1 MFLAAS
7 HVLRPVAG
15 VGLLVVEQPAD
26 TELLRGGAVPAGP
39 VASAGRLVAEYSVQP
54 VAVLRALR
62 GISSFSVIAVHVV
75 GIVAG
80 AEEAECSTSVVHEA
94 VGAGLDEALVSE
106 ALVVK
111 VTLTLVRHILG
122 SRSAAVRTTGALA
135 ALLGSS
141 EIIFEIVRVWISLGD
156 NGWSATGRL

>member
-54 VAVLRALR
+54 VAVL
-62 GISSFSVIAVHVV
+62 
-75 GIVAG
+75 
-80 AEEAECSTSVVHEA
+80 
-94 VGAGLDEALVSE
+94 
-106 ALVVK
+106 
-111 VTLTLVRHILG
+111 
-122 SRSAAVRTTGALA
+122 GAL
-135 ALLGSS
+135 GG
-141 EIIFEIVRVWISLGD
+141 I
-156 NGWSATGRL
+156 

>member
-1 MFLAAS
+1 MTTSRQL
-7 HVLRPVAG
+7 
-15 VGLLVVEQPAD
+15 
-26 TELLRGGAVPAGP
+26 T
-39 VASAGRLVAEYSVQP
+39 
-54 VAVLRALR
+54 
-62 GISSFSVIAVHVV
+62 SSFSVIAVHVV

-80 AEEAECSTSVVHEA
+80 AEESSVVHEA

-122 SRSAAVRTTGALA
+122 SRSAAFRTTGALA

-141 EIIFEIVRVWISLGD
+141 EIIFEIVRVGISLGD
-156 NGWSATGRL
+156 NGRSATSRL

>member
-1 MFLAAS
+1 MQVTTSRQL
-7 HVLRPVAG
+7 
-15 VGLLVVEQPAD
+15 
-26 TELLRGGAVPAGP
+26 T
-39 VASAGRLVAEYSVQP
+39 
-54 VAVLRALR
+54 
-62 GISSFSVIAVHVV
+62 SSFSVIAVHVV

-141 EIIFEIVRVWISLGD
+141 EIIFEIVRVGISLGD
-156 NGWSATGRL
+156 NGRSATGRL